1 VNNWRVNTEH
11 LSAIPASQIQTS
23 FYNQLDMHINKNIR
37 LSERYSLQAIGQ
49 LFNVFGTDNFGGV
62 GSSQQAIAT
71 SSSFGTISSALPR
84 QQGELAIRFIF

>member
-1 VNNWRVNTEH
+1 
-11 LSAIPASQIQTS
+11 
-23 FYNQLDMHINKNIR
+23 MHINKNIR